1 VAEYRIDEL
10 AVAAGTSVRNVR
22 VYQERGL
29 LPPPRRVGRTGVYSD
44 AHLARLRLI
53 RLLLQRGY
61 TFATIGELIEAWSA
75 GQGIADLLGL
85 DDAIAAPWS
94 DEQPEVR
101 DEATLMAGFGEYSG
115 SDVDR
120 AAELGF
126 IERRGPELVAAPS
139 PRLLEAGVQL
149 VAAGVPMSA
158 VLDLAEN
165 LQVQLEEVARQ
176 LFAVFGRYVAQ
187 EGRSA
192 TEVAESLM
200 RLRPFA
206 RQTVDALLAMAL
218 ERESEHLLERRAQ
231 RSRRPRSGHGA

>member
-1 VAEYRIDEL
+1 MAEYRIDEL

-94 DEQPEVR
+94 DETPEVR
-101 DEATLMAGFGEYSG
+101 DEASLLAIFGDSVSG
-115 SDVDR
+115 ELDR
-120 AAELGF
+120 AARLGF
-126 IERRGPELVAAPS
+126 LERRGHEIVAPS
-139 PRLLEAGVQL
+139 PRLLEAGAQL
-149 VAAGVPMSA
+149 VAAGVPMQA
-158 VLDLAEN
+158 VLDLAEG
-165 LQVQLEEVARQ
+165 LKAHLEEVARE
-176 LFAVFGRYVAQ
+176 LFGVFGAYVAH
-187 EGRSA
+187 EGRPA
-192 TEVAESLM
+192 ADVAESLM

-206 RQTVDALLAMAL
+206 RQTVDALLSMAL
-218 ERESEHLLERRAQ
+218 DKESERLLERRAE
-231 RSRRPRSGHGA
+231 RSRRPRSGHTA